1 MDFKNLEFFVN
12 SLKGYDN
19 GLFCATNSININ
31 WKKDNQKS
39 DYFFWIDPPWRI
51 ICNNKI
57 IQNSYNYP
65 YHQNY
70 NEEDI
75 YDQEQEKKDFNKWC
89 EQSDILREKKV
100 LKIEINA
107 IGDLKIIWE
116 DGYELDAFVNDSED
130 ISYYFYDYVSWNR
143 YGIIPGEII
152 TEKMEQNER

>member
-1 MDFKNLEFFVN
+1 M
-12 SLKGYDN
+12 
-19 GLFCATNSININ
+19 
-31 WKKDNQKS
+31 
-39 DYFFWIDPPWRI
+39 
-51 ICNNKI
+51 
-57 IQNSYNYP
+57 
-65 YHQNY
+65 
-70 NEEDI
+70 
-75 YDQEQEKKDFNKWC
+75 
-89 EQSDILREKKV
+89 REKKV